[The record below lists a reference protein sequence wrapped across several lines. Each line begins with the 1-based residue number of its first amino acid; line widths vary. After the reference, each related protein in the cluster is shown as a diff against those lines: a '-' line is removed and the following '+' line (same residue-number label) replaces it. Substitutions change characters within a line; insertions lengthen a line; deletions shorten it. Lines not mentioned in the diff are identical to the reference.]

1 MHHEGA
7 KDLIDTVTQTK
18 DHHDLRDEV
27 HEGVAHPKDID
38 FVQPVGVS
46 NEVVNYAGDL
56 ELCYSYEKE
65 PKLF

>member
-7 KDLIDTVTQTK
+7 KDLIDTVTQAK

-38 FVQPVGVS
+38 VVQPVGVS
-46 NEVVNYAGDL
+46 NEVVYDPSDL
-56 ELCYSYEKE
+56 ELGYR
-65 PKLF
+65 

>member
-1 MHHEGA
+1 
-7 KDLIDTVTQTK
+7 LIDAVAKTE
-18 DHHDLRDEV
+18 DHHDLREEV
-27 HEGVAHPKDID
+27 YKGVACPQQHYI
-38 FVQPVGVS
+38 VQAIGVS